1 MVIALLGEPY
11 VKKYRGIYRKFPYAP
26 KEKKALELWTE
37 CLYLTQGFPV
47 EYSLEVFVKL
57 YNLRFLL
64 KSEKIPADLI
74 LADRNIDI
82 TNIKTKLLGYDITN
96 DTMFYSILG
105 EKSLFNQT
113 IRNKWGTNEFKLL
126 DNAFAAD
133 SIAEYLNEHMD
144 DFEKEGNYRRIS
156 IECVV

>member
-96 DTMFYSILG
+96 D
-105 EKSLFNQT
+105 
-113 IRNKWGTNEFKLL
+113 NKWGTNEFKLL